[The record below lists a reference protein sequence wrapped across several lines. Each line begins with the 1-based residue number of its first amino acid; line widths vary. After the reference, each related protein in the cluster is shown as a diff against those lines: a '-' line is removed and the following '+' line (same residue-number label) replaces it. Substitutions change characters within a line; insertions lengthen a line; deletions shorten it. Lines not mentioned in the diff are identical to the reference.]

1 MNIQETV
8 DMLKRECNKLLDY
21 YIDIIEDPE
30 ITNAEVAIQNIE
42 NYIDQLPVQYRDS
55 IRETL
60 ANYLS
65 SKTAVGMC
73 YAVLGAHNLT
83 SELTVMKMVNIIENG
98 DDIECENELIM
109 DSYQEFMQS
118 LIEYVYY
125 KYTWYNQQYIDTD
138 SLITVIINNMDVI
151 LNSKNQYYYD
161 DITND
166 LDEFV
171 GFIFPENQRSESNYY
186 NMLNP
191 NQVRYIFEMTQRG
204 DARYDAG
211 TKVWESLVGT
221 FRDSISQLFAIEGFC
236 FTEGNRTA
244 VCDFLYNSL
253 MRTYVNVLFGVD
265 INTLDNIGAIDCANK
280 MIFNF
285 PGHIDINNFME
296 ELKLAVR
303 PYIDLF
309 LRLLLKV
316 TYVVNNG
323 FIEYSDGEKIGAILR
338 LKRGFENEIY
348 YNSGNLRKNKV
359 TRYIST
365 TRVQRNYS
373 GAQQYLHA
381 SKSQ

>member
-8 DMLKRECNKLLDY
+8 EILKRECNKLLDC

-30 ITNAEVAIQNIE
+30 RTDAEVTINNIE
-42 NYIDQLPVQYRDS
+42 TYIDQLPVHYRDAV
-55 IRETL
+55 RETL
-60 ANYLS
+60 SNYLS

-73 YAVLGAHNLT
+73 YAVFGNNNLT
-83 SELTVMKMVNIIENG
+83 SELTVNKMISKVDNSDEIQ
-98 DDIECENELIM
+98 CENELIM

-118 LIEYVYY
+118 LSEYVYY
-125 KYTWYNQQYIDTD
+125 KYTHYSKDIDMN
-138 SLITVIINNMDVI
+138 SIITVLLNNLDVV
-151 LNSKNQYYYD
+151 LFSKNQYYYD
-161 DITND
+161 DITTD

-171 GFIFPENQRSESNYY
+171 GYIFDRNYRSESNYY

-191 NQVRYIFEMTQRG
+191 NQVRYIFDMTRRG
-204 DARYDAG
+204 TVAEYDAG
-211 TKVWESLVGT
+211 SVVWESMLT
-221 FRDSISQLFAIEGFC
+221 SFKNAINQLHSIDGFI

-244 VCDFLYNSL
+244 VCDFIYNSL
-253 MRTYVNVLFGVD
+253 MQTYVQTLFGVD
-265 INTLDNIGAIDCANK
+265 INTLDNMEAIGCAAK

-285 PGHIDINNFME
+285 PGFINLNNFMD
-296 ELKLAVR
+296 ELKLAVA

-309 LRLLLKV
+309 FRMVLKV
-316 TYVVNNG
+316 TYVVNTG
-323 FIEYSDGEKIGAILR
+323 FVDYSDDEKIGAILK

-373 GAQQYLHA
+373 GAQQYIHA
-381 SKSQ
+381 SKS